1 MAYNPFIGRSLQWL
15 EANIQ
20 QAQDDLAAGK
30 NIESVGSG
38 DVRKQ
43 ERIEKSIES
52 RLMLLLAAASLKDPD
67 KYPPDSCYPITE
79 ARVTFAPQQNISDPN
94 QA

>member
-1 MAYNPFIGRSLQWL
+1 MAYNPFIGRDLAWL
-15 EANIQ
+15 ELNIQ

-30 NIESVGSG
+30 NIMSVSSG
-38 DVRKQ
+38 DVHKG

-52 RLMLLLAAASLKDPD
+52 RLRLLLAAASLKDPD

-79 ARVTFAPQQNISDPN
+79 ARIAFAPQQNISDPN

>member
-1 MAYNPFIGRSLQWL
+1 MAYNPFIGRDLVWIEENL
-15 EANIQ
+15 KIC
-20 QAQDDLAAGK
+20 QDDLASGK

-43 ERIEKSIES
+43 EKIEKSIES
-52 RLMLLLAAASLKDPD
+52 RLRLLLAAASLKDPD
-67 KYPPDSCYPITE
+67 KYPPDSCYPITG
-79 ARVTFAPQQNISDPN
+79 ARVTFAPQCNISDPN